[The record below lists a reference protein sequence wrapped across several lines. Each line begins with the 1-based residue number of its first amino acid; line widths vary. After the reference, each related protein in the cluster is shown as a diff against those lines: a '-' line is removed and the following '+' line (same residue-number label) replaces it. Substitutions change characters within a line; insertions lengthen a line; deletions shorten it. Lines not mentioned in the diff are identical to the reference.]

1 MLHGLP
7 GVFVPGQMVFLS
19 VMRCGSTMC
28 VRGQI
33 VNLCGSLVRIL
44 RH

>member
-1 MLHGLP
+1 
-7 GVFVPGQMVFLS
+7 MVFLS
-19 VMRCGSTMC
+19 VMRCGNTMC

-33 VNLCGSLVRIL
+33 VKLCGSLVRIL